1 MSEGADERHARWCKH
16 FYAIAD
22 DVHFLHIRSEIF
34 EGLDRELVR
43 TRRPGSGNVVE
54 VLRSTYAEAQAV
66 CVRRLVDTRKGTV
79 SLVRLVNEM
88 AQNATVLTRDR
99 YVSNYD
105 RSGTRPLG
113 ERDFDGLAG
122 ERAVH
127 MPKSR
132 LIALRNQIQT
142 AGQTVKEYVDER
154 IAHTGSAQA
163 AKLKWGELKQAVHDL
178 SEAYTRVGSILTAT
192 HHVAEPV
199 VSPEWQVPFM
209 SPLFVQED

>member
-1 MSEGADERHARWCKH
+1 MSQAADERHARWCKH

-22 DVHFLHIRSEIF
+22 DVHRLHIRSEIF

-43 TRRPGSGNVVE
+43 TQRPGSGNLVE

-66 CVRRLVDTRKGTV
+66 CVRRLVDRTKGTV

-88 AQNATVLTRDR
+88 AQNATVLTRER

-105 RSGTRPLG
+105 RTATRSLG

-122 ERAVH
+122 EGADH

-132 LIALRNQIQT
+132 LSTLRDEIQK
-142 AGQTVKEYVDER
+142 AGRTVKEYVDER
-154 IAHTGSAQA
+154 VAHTGSAGA
-163 AKLKWGELKQAVHDL
+163 ARLKWGELKQAVHDL
-178 SEAYTRVGSILTAT
+178 SEAYTSVGLILTAT
-192 HHVAEPV
+192 HHVAEPMV
-199 VSPEWQVPFM
+199 PPEWQVPFM
-209 SPLFVQED
+209 APLFGQAE